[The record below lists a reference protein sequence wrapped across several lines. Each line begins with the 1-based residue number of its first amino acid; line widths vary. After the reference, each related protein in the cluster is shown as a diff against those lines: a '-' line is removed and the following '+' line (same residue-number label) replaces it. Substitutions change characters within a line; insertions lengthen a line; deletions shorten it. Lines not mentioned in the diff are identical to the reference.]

1 MKGENSI
8 SWGYARVSTEE
19 QTLDSDALGKQIQ
32 RLKDAGC
39 SQIYWDVKS
48 RTTESRDGLNRLIE
62 DLKNSA
68 VGEVHSLKFTRI
80 DRIGSS
86 SRLFYS
92 LLEVLKSKQINM
104 VSLDQAIDAESL
116 GGELTIDMLLAAS
129 KFEIK
134 MLSHRVKSEMHLRKS
149 QGKANNRAPFG
160 YIVEKGYYVPNQEPL
175 VCLLSTRK
183 EYSYIEVAQLIFEI
197 FFKVESMS
205 QTCRLIHDFFGILAS
220 PRNIKEKSLNVLKID
235 DDKPIKYRT
244 THIAQVPL
252 YFSKMTIRNILVNP
266 VYAGG
271 TVSDTYDYF
280 ENGKRRQRK
289 HFTEWKVLW
298 ETHEGIISRAEHEKI
313 KEIIKN
319 NTSNRWVSHQEQ
331 DEINPYIDVLK
342 CSHCGGGFSRCCYH
356 VSKGSNPTKNWWY
369 QCSNYRDRRCNKKST
384 ISDKKIDTSIKKLLN
399 VKAAELAD
407 IIKKRVELESV
418 PQFIESKELINLRSS
433 LNSLRAL
440 QPNEI
445 IEKAILETEKKID
458 YLVRNMDVPVP
469 DFLKISTLIELLS
482 DDALWDSMTNL
493 DKKRFFREFIHKI
506 IVDAP
511 NVIDITFSF
520 RC

>member
-1 MKGENSI
+1 MKGDNSV

-19 QTLDSDALGKQIQ
+19 QTLDGDALGKQIQ

-39 SQIYWDVKS
+39 SRIYWDVRS

-68 VGEVHSLKFTRI
+68 ASEVQSLKFTRI

-92 LLEVLKSKQINM
+92 LLEVLKSKQVNL

-134 MLSHRVKSEMHLRKS
+134 MLSHRVKTEIHVRKS

-160 YIVEKGYYVPNQEPL
+160 YIVENGYYVPNKQPL
-175 VCLLSTRK
+175 VCLLSTKK
-183 EYSYIEVAQLIFEI
+183 EFSYIEVAQLIFDT
-197 FFKVESMS
+197 FFKAESVS
-205 QTCRLIHDFFGILAS
+205 KTCRLIHDFFGILAS
-220 PRNIKEKSLNVLKID
+220 SRNMKEKSLNVLTID
-235 DDKPIKYRT
+235 DDKPTKYRT
-244 THIAQVPL
+244 THVAQVPL
-252 YFSKMTIRNILVNP
+252 YFSKATIRNILVNP

-271 TVSDTYDYF
+271 TTSDTYDYF
-280 ENGKRRQRK
+280 DNGKRRQRK

-298 ETHEGIISRAEHEKI
+298 ETHEGIISRVEHEEI

-319 NTSNRWVSHQEQ
+319 NTNNRWSGQRENE
-331 DEINPYIDVLK
+331 EINPYTNILK
-342 CSHCGGGFSRCCYH
+342 CSHCGGGFNRTTQYTNKNSLI
-356 VSKGSNPTKNWWY
+356 KNWWY
-369 QCSNYRDRRCNKKST
+369 QCSNFQDGRCNNKSM
-384 ISDKKIDTSIKKLLN
+384 ISDKKIDAGIKRLLN
-399 VKAAELAD
+399 VKAVELAE
-407 IIKKRVELESV
+407 IINRRVELESV
-418 PQFIESKELINLRSS
+418 PQFIESEELISLRNS

-445 IEKAILETEKKID
+445 IEKAIFETEQKID
-458 YLVRNMDVPVP
+458 YLVRNADVSVP
-469 DFLKISTLIELLS
+469 DFMKISALIELVS
-482 DDALWDSMTNL
+482 GDTFWDSMNNL
-493 DKKRFFREFIHKI
+493 DKKRFLREFVKRIT
-506 IVDAP
+506 VDAP
-511 NVIDITFSF
+511 EVIDIIFSF